1 VPDHLRDLHRFADL
15 LGLNLRVLSYGGE
28 KNSRVSDKLRYG
40 RWVMPGRDR
49 VLEMPSRLDS
59 E

>member
-1 VPDHLRDLHRFADL
+1 LHRFADL
-15 LGLNLRVLSYGGE
+15 LGLNLRVLSYGRE

-40 RWVMPGRDR
+40 RWIMPGRDR

-59 E
+59 